1 MLFSSCF
8 LLPVD
13 LTESSIPR
21 WMFES
26 GAVFLHGYDKEGNK
40 LCRWSP
46 SHVKTSSM
54 CVLIAI
60 VHAHNSAHLVETCL
74 DCSNIDFYPN
84 FLCSVYLI
92 LFLRLKKNILNQS
105 EKKYINRSTF

>member
-1 MLFSSCF
+1 MQADAVEMIQEVNVMNECYF

-46 SHVKTSSM
+46 SHDKTSSM
-54 CVLIAI
+54 CVLIAL
-60 VHAHNSAHLVETCL
+60 VPAHNSAHLVEACL
-74 DCSNIDFYPN
+74 DC
-84 FLCSVYLI
+84 
-92 LFLRLKKNILNQS
+92 
-105 EKKYINRSTF
+105 